1 VVRCSDSRS
10 RRARSIPCL
19 AAEIQEDRVGRLR
32 QTAVRRAGAR
42 PEVPRPLYASRLEPP
57 ATPEI
62 YYSFAQSAA
71 ATSDAG
77 VSLVIRVGMRPGALG
92 AAVRDA
98 VHQANPNQV
107 LFNVETMIRVIAESF
122 AGANLYLSGA
132 KV

>member
-1 VVRCSDSRS
+1 
-10 RRARSIPCL
+10 
-19 AAEIQEDRVGRLR
+19 
-32 QTAVRRAGAR
+32 
-42 PEVPRPLYASRLEPP
+42 
-57 ATPEI
+57 
-62 YYSFAQSAA
+62 
-71 ATSDAG
+71 
-77 VSLVIRVGMRPGALG
+77 MRPGALG